1 MKSTRQTPEGRSNQ
15 PFSLYRE
22 LHPEMFREDNKPPKP
37 KFTRRARGGM
47 QRDGSS
53 FLTNMAELFQ
63 SGLTGTAMEIS
74 TITGYSP
81 ASVRRALA
89 GGKLNIKVV
98 GYKEVKSNRVAIWGK
113 A

>member
-1 MKSTRQTPEGRSNQ
+1 MKATRQPTERRINQ

-37 KFTRRARGGM
+37 KLTRRARGGM

-53 FLTNMAELFQ
+53 FLTHMGELFQ
-63 SGLTGTAMEIS
+63 SGVTGTAMEIAA
-74 TITGYSP
+74 ITGYSP

-98 GYKEVKSNRVAIWGK
+98 GYKEVKSNQVAIWGK